1 MTYVTDFPST
11 QKAGRHSLEGTDQ
24 DRSKVKPTTKEMFVL
39 KAANVYQ
46 QT

>member
-11 QKAGRHSLEGTDQ
+11 QKAGRHSLERTDQ
-24 DRSKVKPTTKEMFVL
+24 DRSMVKPTTKGMFVL
-39 KAANVYQ
+39 KASDVYQ